1 MIIRV
6 LVSALFLLSAFAKLY
21 PTPMYGITKVF
32 EEGQLIPMGF
42 SESIAPYFSRFIIA
56 IELFI
61 AIAILQKNYLKK
73 LVIPTSIIMLILF
86 SLHLAYSIFLGDS
99 ENCGCFGELIPMSPL
114 QALIKNIIT
123 LGVLGYLYKNTP
135 QDTKNNC
142 SKLSIQLLSI
152 LLLMFAFVPVQTVG
166 KNKRVSGF
174 SEYVRGKTYVSV
186 PSNGFPSSAY
196 ITSTMENLKIPFSLS
211 NNNLIYAYANY
222 TQLAEF
228 DLLGINYTIIPTD
241 IDINKGKKILCFFDA
256 GCEHCMDAAKS
267 LNELSDSIAY
277 FPEIHIIFS
286 DSEEDK
292 IPEFFNYAGRQ
303 YSHQVLP
310 FYNEDDEINSYLEIL
325 GYEYENPAVIYLDN
339 GNQIRF
345 YDGTGVNAFKAE
357 EFKKLFE

>member
-1 MIIRV
+1 MLKKNLPLIIRV

-42 SESIAPYFSRFIIA
+42 SEGLVPYISRLIIA
-56 IELFI
+56 VELFI

-73 LVIPTSIIMLILF
+73 LVIPTSILMLFVF

-99 ENCGCFGELIPMSPL
+99 ENCGCFGELIPMSPI

-123 LGVLGYLYKNTP
+123 LGVLGFLYKNTP
-135 QDTKNNC
+135 DDNANHC
-142 SKLSIQLLSI
+142 SKLSIQFLSI
-152 LLLMFAFVPVQTVG
+152 LLLMFALLPVQTVG
-166 KNKRVSGF
+166 KNKRVSSF
-174 SEYVRGKTYVSV
+174 TEYVVADMDM
-186 PSNGFPSSAY
+186 N
-196 ITSTMENLKIPFSLS
+196 
-211 NNNLIYAYANY
+211 
-222 TQLAEF
+222 
-228 DLLGINYTIIPTD
+228 D
-241 IDINKGKKILCFFDA
+241 GKKILCFFDA

-286 DSEEDK
+286 DSEADR
-292 IPEFFNYAGRQ
+292 IPEFFTYVGRE

-310 FYNEDDEINSYLEIL
+310 FYKDDDEINSYLEIL

-345 YDGTGVNAFKAE
+345 YDGTGANKYNEE
-357 EFKKLFE
+357 EFKKLLQ

>member
-1 MIIRV
+1 MLKKNLPLIIRV
-6 LVSALFLLSAFAKLY
+6 LVSALFFLSAFAKLY

-42 SESIAPYFSRFIIA
+42 SENITPYISRFIIA

-61 AIAILQKNYLKK
+61 AFALFQKNYLKK
-73 LVIPTSIIMLILF
+73 LVIPTSIFMLFLF
-86 SLHLAYSIFLGDS
+86 SLHLTYSIFLGDS
-99 ENCGCFGELIPMSPL
+99 ENCGCFGELIPMTPT

-135 QDTKNNC
+135 NDTKNSC
-142 SKLSIQLLSI
+142 SKLSIQFLVI

-166 KNKRVSGF
+166 KNKRVASF
-174 SEYVRGKTYVSV
+174 TEYVVS
-186 PSNGFPSSAY
+186 
-196 ITSTMENLKIPFSLS
+196 
-211 NNNLIYAYANY
+211 
-222 TQLAEF
+222 
-228 DLLGINYTIIPTD
+228 DLNINE
-241 IDINKGKKILCFFDA
+241 GKKILCFFDA

-267 LNELSDSIAY
+267 LNVLSDSIAY

-286 DSEEDK
+286 DSEADR
-292 IPEFFNYAGRQ
+292 IPDFFDHVGRE

-345 YDGTGVNAFKAE
+345 YDGTGVNAFNAD
-357 EFKKLFE
+357 EFKKLF

>member
-1 MIIRV
+1 MKKNLPMIIRV

-32 EEGQLIPMGF
+32 EQGQLIPMGF
-42 SESIAPYFSRFIIA
+42 SEGLAPYISRIIIA
-56 IELFI
+56 IEFFI
-61 AIAILQKNYLKK
+61 AFAILQKNYLKK
-73 LVIPTSIIMLILF
+73 LVIPTSILMLFVF

-135 QDTKNNC
+135 DDKENSC
-142 SKLSIQLLSI
+142 SKISIQFLSI
-152 LLLMFAFVPVQTVG
+152 LLVIFAFLPVQTVG

-174 SEYVRGKTYVSV
+174 SEYVVS
-186 PSNGFPSSAY
+186 
-196 ITSTMENLKIPFSLS
+196 
-211 NNNLIYAYANY
+211 
-222 TQLAEF
+222 
-228 DLLGINYTIIPTD
+228 D
-241 IDINKGKKILCFFDA
+241 IDINDGKKILCFFDA

-267 LNELSDSIAY
+267 LNELADSIAY

-286 DSEEDK
+286 DSEADK
-292 IPEFFNYAGRQ
+292 IPEFFAYAGRE
-303 YSHQVLP
+303 YSYQVLP
-310 FYNEDDEINSYLEIL
+310 FYKDDDEINSYLEIL

-345 YDGTGVNAFKAE
+345 YDGTGVNAFKVE
-357 EFKKLFE
+357 EFRKLFE

>member
-1 MIIRV
+1 MKKNLPMIIRV

-42 SESIAPYFSRFIIA
+42 SEGLAPYFSRFIIA
-56 IELFI
+56 IEFFI
-61 AIAILQKNYLKK
+61 AFAILQRNYLKK
-73 LVIPTSIIMLILF
+73 LVIPTSILMLIVF

-123 LGVLGYLYKNTP
+123 LGVLGFLYKKTP
-135 QDTKNNC
+135 DDKENSC
-142 SKLSIQLLSI
+142 SKLSIQFLSV
-152 LLLMFAFVPVQTVG
+152 LLLMFALLPVQTVG

-174 SEYVRGKTYVSV
+174 SEYVVS
-186 PSNGFPSSAY
+186 
-196 ITSTMENLKIPFSLS
+196 
-211 NNNLIYAYANY
+211 
-222 TQLAEF
+222 
-228 DLLGINYTIIPTD
+228 D
-241 IDINKGKKILCFFDA
+241 IDINDGKKILCFFDA

-267 LNELSDSIAY
+267 LNQLYDSISY
-277 FPEIHIIFS
+277 FPEMHIIFS
-286 DSEEDK
+286 DSEADR
-292 IPEFFNYAGRQ
+292 IPEFFEYAGRK

-325 GYEYENPAVIYLDN
+325 GYEYENPVVIYLDN

-345 YDGTGVNAFKAE
+345 YDGTGVNAFNSE
-357 EFKKLFE
+357 EFRKLFE

>member
-1 MIIRV
+1 MLKKNLPLIIRV

-42 SESIAPYFSRFIIA
+42 SEGLVPYISRLIIA
-56 IELFI
+56 VELFI

-73 LVIPTSIIMLILF
+73 LVIPASILMLFVF

-99 ENCGCFGELIPMSPL
+99 ENCGCFGELIPMSPI
-114 QALIKNIIT
+114 QALFKNIIT

-135 QDTKNNC
+135 FDKGNSC
-142 SKLSIQLLSI
+142 SNLSIQFLSI
-152 LLLMFAFVPVQTVG
+152 LLLMFALLPVQTVG
-166 KNKRVSGF
+166 KNKRVSSF
-174 SEYVRGKTYVSV
+174 TEYVVADMDM
-186 PSNGFPSSAY
+186 N
-196 ITSTMENLKIPFSLS
+196 
-211 NNNLIYAYANY
+211 
-222 TQLAEF
+222 
-228 DLLGINYTIIPTD
+228 D
-241 IDINKGKKILCFFDA
+241 GKKILCFFDA

-267 LNELSDSIAY
+267 LNKLSDSIAY

-286 DSEEDK
+286 DSEADR
-292 IPEFFNYAGRQ
+292 IPEFFTYVGRE

-310 FYNEDDEINSYLEIL
+310 FYKDDDEINSYLEIL

-345 YDGTGVNAFKAE
+345 YDGTGANKYNE
-357 EFKKLFE
+357 EELKKLLQ

>member
-1 MIIRV
+1 MKKNLPMIIRV

-42 SESIAPYFSRFIIA
+42 SEDLAPYFSRFIIA

-61 AIAILQKNYLKK
+61 AIAILQRNYLKK

-123 LGVLGYLYKNTP
+123 LGVLGYLYKNTTE
-135 QDTKNNC
+135 DTKNNC
-142 SKLSIQLLSI
+142 SNLSIQFLSI

-166 KNKRVSGF
+166 KNKRVAGF
-174 SEYVRGKTYVSV
+174 SEYVVS
-186 PSNGFPSSAY
+186 
-196 ITSTMENLKIPFSLS
+196 
-211 NNNLIYAYANY
+211 
-222 TQLAEF
+222 
-228 DLLGINYTIIPTD
+228 DLNM
-241 IDINKGKKILCFFDA
+241 NEGKKILCFFDA

-286 DSEEDK
+286 DSEADR
-292 IPEFFNYAGRQ
+292 ISEFFDYSGRE

-345 YDGTGVNAFKAE
+345 YDGTGVNAFNAD
-357 EFKKLFE
+357 EFKKLF

>member
-42 SESIAPYFSRFIIA
+42 SEDLAPYFSRFIIA

-61 AIAILQKNYLKK
+61 AIAILQRNYLKK

-123 LGVLGYLYKNTP
+123 LGVLGYLYKNTTE
-135 QDTKNNC
+135 DTKNNC
-142 SKLSIQLLSI
+142 SNLSIQFLSI

-174 SEYVRGKTYVSV
+174 SEYVVS
-186 PSNGFPSSAY
+186 
-196 ITSTMENLKIPFSLS
+196 
-211 NNNLIYAYANY
+211 
-222 TQLAEF
+222 
-228 DLLGINYTIIPTD
+228 DLNM
-241 IDINKGKKILCFFDA
+241 NEGKKILCFFDA
-256 GCEHCMDAAKS
+256 GCDHCMDAAKS
-267 LNELSDSIAY
+267 LNKLSDSIAY

-286 DSEEDK
+286 DSEADR
-292 IPEFFNYAGRQ
+292 IPDFFDYSGRE

-345 YDGTGVNAFKAE
+345 YDGTGVNAFNAD
-357 EFKKLFE
+357 EFKQLF

>member
-42 SESIAPYFSRFIIA
+42 SEGIVPYFSRFIIA
-56 IELFI
+56 IEFFI
-61 AIAILQKNYLKK
+61 AFAILQRNYLKK
-73 LVIPTSIIMLILF
+73 LVIPTSILMLVVF

-123 LGVLGYLYKNTP
+123 LGVLVFLYKKTP
-135 QDTKNNC
+135 DDKENSC
-142 SKLSIQLLSI
+142 SKLSIQFLSFLLF
-152 LLLMFAFVPVQTVG
+152 MFAALPVQTVN

-174 SEYVRGKTYVSV
+174 SEYVVS
-186 PSNGFPSSAY
+186 
-196 ITSTMENLKIPFSLS
+196 
-211 NNNLIYAYANY
+211 
-222 TQLAEF
+222 
-228 DLLGINYTIIPTD
+228 D
-241 IDINKGKKILCFFDA
+241 IDINDGKKILCFFDA

-267 LNELSDSIAY
+267 LNQLYDSISY
-277 FPEIHIIFS
+277 FPEMHIIFS
-286 DSEEDK
+286 DSEADR
-292 IPEFFNYAGRQ
+292 IPEFFEYAGRK

-325 GYEYENPAVIYLDN
+325 GYEYENPVVIYLDN

-345 YDGTGVNAFKAE
+345 YDGTGVNAFNSE
-357 EFKKLFE
+357 EFRKLFE

>member
-1 MIIRV
+1 MKKNLSMIIRV

-42 SESIAPYFSRFIIA
+42 SEGLAPYFSRFIIA
-56 IELFI
+56 IELFL
-61 AIAILQKNYLKK
+61 AIAILQRDYLKK
-73 LVIPTSIIMLILF
+73 IVIPTSIIMLILF
-86 SLHLAYSIFLGDS
+86 SLHLANSILLGDS

-135 QDTKNNC
+135 KDTKNNR
-142 SKLSIQLLSI
+142 SKLIIQLLSV

-174 SEYVRGKTYVSV
+174 SEYVVS
-186 PSNGFPSSAY
+186 
-196 ITSTMENLKIPFSLS
+196 
-211 NNNLIYAYANY
+211 
-222 TQLAEF
+222 
-228 DLLGINYTIIPTD
+228 DLNINE
-241 IDINKGKKILCFFDA
+241 GKKILCFFDA

-267 LNELSDSIAY
+267 LNDLSDSIAY

-286 DSEEDK
+286 DSEADR
-292 IPEFFNYAGRQ
+292 IPDFFDYAGRE
-303 YSHQVLP
+303 YSFQVLP

-345 YDGTGVNAFKAE
+345 YDGAGVNAFNAD
-357 EFKKLFE
+357 EFKKLF

>member
-1 MIIRV
+1 MKKNLPMIIRV

-42 SESIAPYFSRFIIA
+42 SEGLAPYFSRFIIA
-56 IELFI
+56 VELFI
-61 AIAILQKNYLKK
+61 AIAILQRNYLKK

-135 QDTKNNC
+135 EETKNDC
-142 SKLSIQLLSI
+142 SKLSIQFLSI

-174 SEYVRGKTYVSV
+174 SEYVVS
-186 PSNGFPSSAY
+186 
-196 ITSTMENLKIPFSLS
+196 
-211 NNNLIYAYANY
+211 
-222 TQLAEF
+222 
-228 DLLGINYTIIPTD
+228 DLNMNEGR
-241 IDINKGKKILCFFDA
+241 KILCFFDA

-286 DSEEDK
+286 DSEADR
-292 IPEFFNYAGRQ
+292 IPDFFDHIGRE

-345 YDGTGVNAFKAE
+345 YDGTGVNAFNAD
-357 EFKKLFE
+357 EFKKLF